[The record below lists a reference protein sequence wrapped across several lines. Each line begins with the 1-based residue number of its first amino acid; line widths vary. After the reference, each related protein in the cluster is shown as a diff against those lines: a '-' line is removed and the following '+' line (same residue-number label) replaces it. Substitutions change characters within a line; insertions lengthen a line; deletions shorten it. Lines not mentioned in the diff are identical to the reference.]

1 MQPVDFGG
9 AGYSIDFEEV
19 ACLPDREGLTAPAL
33 RHSDGQNVIVRISDT
48 GEVTGLDQTATS
60 DEISSLIRL
69 D

>member
-48 GEVTGLDQTATS
+48 GEVTGL
-60 DEISSLIRL
+60 E
-69 D
+69 